1 MDELT
6 LQHDLNEKKL
16 FDEMTELHQA
26 HETLKEETEQL
37 REQISELENTIA
49 DKDKEIEQVKLA
61 TSKEAK
67 EEAYQA
73 RVEA

>member
-26 HETLKEETEQL
+26 HETLKGETEQL
-37 REQISELENTIA
+37 RE
-49 DKDKEIEQVKLA
+49 
-61 TSKEAK
+61 
-67 EEAYQA
+67 
-73 RVEA
+73 